1 MGGGGGVAGD
11 GVAGGGAMRCG
22 SSAGGNE
29 MRFVGGKSF
38 CRRYLGLGRF

>member
-22 SSAGGNE
+22 SSAGN
-29 MRFVGGKSF
+29 RFVGGISAWGGF
-38 CRRYLGLGRF
+38 NG